1 MQILWDAID
10 YWIKWT
16 RESEVTAKLFTILRK
31 EYTNAWIRKIPDIW
45 NKLKPCDWIWFLEWP
60 KIYIVEVKMIKD
72 KVWDNYQEMFVK
84 KMEPLQMLTFHK
96 LTKLGIDCVMVWYH
110 VPTHTFYNVIYK
122 HEQ

>member
-1 MQILWDAID
+1 MTARLFSKLREEYHDAFI
-10 YWIKWT
+10 W
-16 RESEVTAKLFTILRK
+16 
-31 EYTNAWIRKIPDIW
+31 KIPDIG
-45 NKLKPCDWIWFLEWP
+45 NKLKPCDWIWIFTWP
-60 KIYIVEVKMIKD
+60 KVYAIEVKMIKD

-110 VPTHTFYNVIYK
+110 VPTHTFYNIIYK